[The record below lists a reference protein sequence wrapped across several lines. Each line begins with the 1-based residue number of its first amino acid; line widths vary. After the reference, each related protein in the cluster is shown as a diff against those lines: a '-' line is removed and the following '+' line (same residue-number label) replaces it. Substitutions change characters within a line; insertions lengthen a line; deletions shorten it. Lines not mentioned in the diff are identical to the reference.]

1 MKDALLLNIVLSLLL
16 AILIG
21 WLLYIGRSVLLP
33 IFVALI
39 SVYLMTSATDALR
52 RIPLVE
58 RLPLIALQFFVLAAF
73 TAAVLGIGV
82 VFSATIREISDV
94 SATYEANLDR
104 LLEGIAARFNLTSHD
119 LWTEIRAATIGQVDL
134 QSVVVSLLGGFTSF
148 GGTIFLI
155 VVYAA
160 FLFGEREMFARKT
173 ASAFAEDHK
182 ADAILSVVRRINEQV
197 RSYISIKTLINIIL
211 GIMSYAVLWAL
222 GSDFALFWALLIG
235 LLNYIPYVGS
245 YIGVAFP
252 VVFSLAQFGEIGK
265 TALLAGVLIAVQM
278 FVGNYLE
285 PRMIG
290 RQLNLSPFVVLV
302 SLSLWTALWGVQG
315 AILAVPLTSII
326 AIVLSEFTAT
336 RPVAILLAERT
347 APPQT

>member
-1 MKDALLLNIVLSLLL
+1 MKDALLLNIVLSLML

-21 WLLYIGRSVLLP
+21 WLLYIGKSVLLP

-39 SVYLMTSATDALR
+39 SVYLMVSATDALR
-52 RIPLVE
+52 RVPIIGK
-58 RLPLIALQFFVLAAF
+58 LPSIALQVVVLAGF

-82 VFSATIREISDV
+82 VFSATIREISSV

-104 LLEGIAARFNLTSHD
+104 LIEGIAVRFDLSSYD
-119 LWTEIRAATIGQVDL
+119 LWAEIQAATIEQIDL
-134 QSVVVSLLGGFTSF
+134 QRVIIALLGGFTSF

-160 FLFGEREMFARKT
+160 FLFGEREIFARKT
-173 ASAFAEDHK
+173 AAAFADKGQAE
-182 ADAILSVVRRINEQV
+182 AILHVVTRINEQV
-197 RSYISIKTLINIIL
+197 RDYITIKTLINVIL
-211 GIMSYAVLWAL
+211 GMMSYAVLWGL
-222 GSDFALFWALLIG
+222 GADFALFWALLIG

-252 VVFSLAQFGEIGK
+252 VIFSLAQFGEIGR
-265 TALLAGVLIAVQM
+265 TALLAAVLIAVQM

-290 RQLNLSPFVVLV
+290 RQLNLSPFIVLV

-315 AILAVPLTSII
+315 AILAVPLTSIL

-347 APPQT
+347 TPPRT